1 MALWHIVQIHSAK
14 GFHLYRKRLIELV
27 PILNQLSNFSEIIWL
42 NQYPTAEFYGGMPYG
57 GENDSD
63 VVVSEKLH
71 HYNEAI
77 RRIFEFVLK
86 TVNYG
91 VYF

>member
-1 MALWHIVQIHSAK
+1 MLQCPIIGMALWHIVQIHSVEEYQ
-14 GFHLYRKRLIELV
+14 LYQKRLIELG

-57 GENDSD
+57 GVNDSD
-63 VVVSEKLH
+63 VIVPEKLH

-77 RRIFEFVLK
+77 RRIFEFV
-86 TVNYG
+86 
-91 VYF
+91 